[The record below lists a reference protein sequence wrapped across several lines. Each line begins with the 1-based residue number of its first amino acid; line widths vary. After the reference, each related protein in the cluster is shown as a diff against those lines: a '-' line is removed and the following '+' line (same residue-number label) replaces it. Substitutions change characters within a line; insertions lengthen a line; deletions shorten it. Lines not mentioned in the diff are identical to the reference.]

1 VRPPPSLAHT
11 IASRRRAQVIST
23 LSAPRTKACFISL
36 ALFKFEL
43 FFNVTCEPAAAAERT
58 VQGGGGRGAGLGL
71 GLGLGGKRTMLIRWV
86 SCTMS
91 SLYAFLYTLMRRAY
105 VKK

>member
-1 VRPPPSLAHT
+1 MSPVNQRPPLSVRFKEEVA
-11 IASRRRAQVIST
+11 RRWV
-23 LSAPRTKACFISL
+23 
-36 ALFKFEL
+36 
-43 FFNVTCEPAAAAERT
+43 
-58 VQGGGGRGAGLGL
+58 